1 MMDQSSE
8 NYYIYRKPVVN
19 IKKLFCR
26 RHPKHLE
33 ALSNCRDYLVKTP
46 VVDIAVY
53 MQLAFIKSQQQYGHQ
68 SKHYN
73 LLDLVVRVFPGSF
86 YPTAYLLC

>member
-26 RHPKHLE
+26 RHPKHSE

-53 MQLAFIKSQQQYGHQ
+53 TLLTKSIIYIILFAVNVYQFTTTIW
-68 SKHYN
+68 
-73 LLDLVVRVFPGSF
+73 LLEQTL
-86 YPTAYLLC
+86 